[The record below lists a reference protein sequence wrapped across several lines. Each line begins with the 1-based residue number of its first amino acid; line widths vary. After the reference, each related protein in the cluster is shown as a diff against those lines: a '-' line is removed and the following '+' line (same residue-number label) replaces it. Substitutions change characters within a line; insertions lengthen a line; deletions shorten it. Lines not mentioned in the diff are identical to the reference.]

1 MTEFHLPRDVVNRN
15 EDHAITGAHRTMDHL
30 LDAASGVAEK
40 LEATGQQ
47 LKEAESRV
55 SESCRHFV
63 QAKPWTSLG
72 IALASGLVLGWAL
85 RLR

>member
-15 EDHAITGAHRTMDHL
+15 VEHAITGAHRTMDHL
-30 LDAASGVAEK
+30 SDVASGVAEK
-40 LEATGQQ
+40 LEATGQR
-47 LKEAESRV
+47 LKKTELRA

-63 QAKPWTSLG
+63 QEKPWTSLG

-85 RLR
+85 RSR